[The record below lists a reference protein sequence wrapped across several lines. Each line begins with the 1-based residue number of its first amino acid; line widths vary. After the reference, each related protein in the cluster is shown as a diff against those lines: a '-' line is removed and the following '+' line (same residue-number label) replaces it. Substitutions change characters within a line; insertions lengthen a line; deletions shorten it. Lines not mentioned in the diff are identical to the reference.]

1 MKYQTDNPGDRMDP
15 AFTGGE
21 IRYIENLNPK
31 KEALTVEKLRMF
43 SGCEH
48 YNDEQAAEIVKTIH
62 LIALVLYENRRSK
75 SSLTID
81 NQLVVNL
88 KREEKLSNPSQLKL
102 KKQHEQ
108 HN

>member
-21 IRYIENLNPK
+21 IRHIENLNPK

-43 SGCEH
+43 SGCEQ

-62 LIALVLYENRRSK
+62 LIALVLYENSRSK
-75 SSLTID
+75 NSLTID

-88 KREEKLSNPSQLKL
+88 KKEKILLDSSQLKL
-102 KKQHEQ
+102 RAA
-108 HN
+108 